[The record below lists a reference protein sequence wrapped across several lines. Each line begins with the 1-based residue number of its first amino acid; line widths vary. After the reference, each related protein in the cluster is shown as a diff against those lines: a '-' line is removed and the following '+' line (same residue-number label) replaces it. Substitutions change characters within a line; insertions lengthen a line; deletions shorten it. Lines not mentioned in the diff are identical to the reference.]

1 MYKNN
6 RTRRY
11 KRGGQKAQTQPQNNT
26 NTNNITKK
34 NMSSIFSTIQ
44 NAVKQTASYAAEKG
58 ARFFGY
64 KKIDGQQEQG
74 LEQQREEAAQF
85 KQKANE
91 LGEQAQELASGLM
104 TKASQVGA
112 IVTETLNK
120 SIEDSGV
127 KETMGEAIGN
137 TVGIATGI
145 LKEAEE
151 KLNNPEFIKEV
162 SQVTKKAADDASL
175 VLEAADPAINKVI
188 DQTSVIAEKMGTRVG
203 DAAVNIGL
211 NTAEAIPGIGAAIG
225 LGRDLDSAIKATG
238 AVIEASADTITSL
251 ANGFKET
258 EDALKKKMEEAK
270 ALQERTAKGITA
282 FNNVDKITSSI
293 KNPMRQS
300 AVNSITNGAIADR
313 AIAKRVGGTSKKFR
327 KMRKKL
333 SRKLHFR
340 QPE

>member
-1 MYKNN
+1 MNKHN

-11 KRGGQKAQTQPQNNT
+11 KRGGQPQIQPQPQ
-26 NTNNITKK
+26 NNITKK

-44 NAVKQTASYAAEKG
+44 NAVKQTANYAVEKG
-58 ARFFGY
+58 ARFLGY
-64 KKIDGQQEQG
+64 KKIDDQQPG
-74 LEQQREEAAQF
+74 LEQRLEAAQL

-91 LGEQAQELASGLM
+91 LGEQAQELASGFM

-127 KETMGEAIGN
+127 KEKIGEALGN

-151 KLNNPEFIKEV
+151 KLNTPEFVNEV
-162 SQVTKKAADDASL
+162 SQVTKKVADDASL

-188 DQTSVIAEKMGTRVG
+188 DQTSVIAEKMGTKVG
-203 DAAVNIGL
+203 DAAVNIVL

-225 LGRDLDSAIKATG
+225 LGRDIDSATKATG
-238 AVIEASADTITSL
+238 AVIEAGTDTITSL
-251 ANGFKET
+251 VNGFKET
-258 EDALKKKMEEAK
+258 EDALKKKMEEAR
-270 ALQERTAKGITA
+270 ALQERTAKGISA
-282 FNNVDKITSSI
+282 FNSVDKIAPSIRSSI
-293 KNPMRQS
+293 QQS
-300 AVNSITNGAIADR
+300 AINSLTKRPG
-313 AIAKRVGGTSKKFR
+313 AKRVGGTSKKFR
-327 KMRKKL
+327 KMRRKL